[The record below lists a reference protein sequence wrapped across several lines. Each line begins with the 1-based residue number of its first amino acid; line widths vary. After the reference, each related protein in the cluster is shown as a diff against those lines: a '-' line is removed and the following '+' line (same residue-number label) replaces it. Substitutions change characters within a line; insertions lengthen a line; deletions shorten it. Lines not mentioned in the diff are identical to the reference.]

1 MIRLHCK
8 AWDSLLSCVDQF

>member
-8 AWDSLLSCVDQF
+8 A